1 MSIQMKKMLLT
12 GLLIGSLNAHAFLDF
27 NSYGSDYK
35 NNDWP
40 IWTPMF
46 WMEKASDSSMFQ
58 NSSNSKYGYPYN
70 NRPYNVGASQFNM
83 ANMPTPNQAFQAE
96 SQQAPSPTYMTPAA
110 MSFSNLNN
118 RSSSP
123 VRNLPGPYPS
133 NYNFSEPRSPYG
145 NRF

>member
-1 MSIQMKKMLLT
+1 MKKILLV
-12 GLLIGSLNAHAFLDF
+12 GLTVMSFNAQAFLDF
-27 NSYGSDYK
+27 NSYGNDYK

-40 IWTPMF
+40 VWTPMF
-46 WMEKASDSSMFQ
+46 WIDKAKNNNPFSDNKNTQ
-58 NSSNSKYGYPYN
+58 YGYPYN

-96 SQQAPSPTYMTPAA
+96 SQQAPSPIYMTPAA

-118 RSSSP
+118 KASSP
-123 VRNLPGPYPS
+123 ALNLPNPYSS

-145 NRF
+145 NGF

>member
-1 MSIQMKKMLLT
+1 MKKILLV
-12 GLLIGSLNAHAFLDF
+12 GLTIMSFNAQAFLDF
-27 NSYGSDYK
+27 NSYGDDYK

-40 IWTPMF
+40 VWTPMF
-46 WMEKASDSSMFQ
+46 WMDKAKNNSPFSDNKNTQ
-58 NSSNSKYGYPYN
+58 YGYPYN

-96 SQQAPSPTYMTPAA
+96 SQQAPSPIYMTPAA

-118 RSSSP
+118 KASSP
-123 VRNLPGPYPS
+123 VRNLPDPYPP

-145 NRF
+145 NGF

>member
-1 MSIQMKKMLLT
+1 MKKILLV
-12 GLLIGSLNAHAFLDF
+12 GLTVMSFNAQAFLDF
-27 NSYGSDYK
+27 NSYGDDYK

-40 IWTPMF
+40 VWTPMF
-46 WMEKASDSSMFQ
+46 WMDKAKNNNPFSDNKNTQ
-58 NSSNSKYGYPYN
+58 YGYPYN

-96 SQQAPSPTYMTPAA
+96 SQQAPSPIYMTPAA

-118 RSSSP
+118 KASSP
-123 VRNLPGPYPS
+123 ALNLPNPYSS

-145 NRF
+145 NGF

>member
-1 MSIQMKKMLLT
+1 MKKILLV
-12 GLLIGSLNAHAFLDF
+12 GLTVMSFNAQAFLDF
-27 NSYGSDYK
+27 NSYGNDYK

-40 IWTPMF
+40 VWTPMF
-46 WMEKASDSSMFQ
+46 WMDKAKNNNPFSDNKNTQ
-58 NSSNSKYGYPYN
+58 YGYPYN

-96 SQQAPSPTYMTPAA
+96 SQQAPSPIYMTPAA

-118 RSSSP
+118 KASSP
-123 VRNLPGPYPS
+123 ALNLPNPYSS

-145 NRF
+145 NGF